1 MRLEEIGFYTLS
13 DQRARDA
20 SETSPL
26 SRAELILTDRC
37 NFRCPYCRGVA
48 SPFRGDLAHD
58 SARATVDAWLA
69 EGLRNVRFSGG
80 EPTLYPILGE
90 LVRRCKRA
98 GVEHIAI
105 STNGSMRLS
114 MYEQLVDD
122 GVNDFSIS
130 FDACCASTQGEMSG
144 GVDAWSRLVTNIEEL
159 SKQAYVTV
167 GIVVTPENVGEA
179 AATIRYADSLGVS
192 DIRVVPSAQWN
203 ETLDLDVSRDIL
215 DRNPILAYRI
225 GHFRQGRNVRGLTRS
240 DCSKCWLA
248 LDDVM
253 VAGGHQFPCIIHFR
267 EVGKPIGKME
277 PGWRRRRAEW
287 VRTHDSWKDPVCRKN
302 CLDVCIDYSNKAAA
316 YRQKETAAA

>member
-1 MRLEEIGFYTLS
+1 MRLEQIGFYTLS

-20 SETSPL
+20 SASSPL

-48 SPFRGDLAHD
+48 SPFRGDLSHD
-58 SARATVDAWLA
+58 SARATVAAWIH

-114 MYEQLVDD
+114 MYEQLIDD

-130 FDACCASTQGEMSG
+130 FDACCASTQGEMAG
-144 GVDAWSRLVTNIEEL
+144 GVDVWNRLVSNITELSRL
-159 SKQAYVTV
+159 AYVTV
-167 GIVVTPENVGEA
+167 GIVVTQENRAEA
-179 AATIRYADSLGVS
+179 AETIRYADSLGVG

-203 ETLDLDVSRDIL
+203 ETLDLDVSREIL
-215 DRNPILAYRI
+215 DRNPILAYRV
-225 GHFRQGRNVRGLTRS
+225 GNFRRGRNVRGLTES
-240 DCSKCWLA
+240 DSRRCWLA
-248 LDDVM
+248 QDDVM

-267 EVGKPIGKME
+267 EVGTPIGRIK
-277 PGWRRRRAEW
+277 PGWREARARW
-287 VRTHDSWKDPVCRKN
+287 VETHDAWADPVCRAN
-302 CLDVCIDYSNKAAA
+302 CLDVCIDYNNRAAA
-316 YRQKETAAA
+316 YRQRKIAAA